1 MQETIVLQL
10 RSVLSTGPGQ
20 SPGSRQTRAPSD
32 RADRS
37 GPSPSHA
44 LPVVM
49 PSPRVGSGSMLP
61 PPHTPRG
68 GPAAGTAGAGGQT
81 PRDGNPTR
89 ERKATADKETPASIL
104 AKIQLGAEDPLLN
117 LAQDDAEWMQ
127 VSVTH
132 AHTRARTFSF
142 AFVCLCRSSLRRG

>member
-44 LPVVM
+44 LPVM

-127 VSVTH
+127 VHSHAH
-132 AHTRARTFSF
+132 AHTRAHPCSY
-142 AFVCLCRSSLRRG
+142 CRSSLRRG